1 MLRRTSKGVQEVVH
15 KMRLPAVIRLS
26 RSFWDDARNGK
37 AAEKMQLV
45 LRQLK
50 AMTAESPHHHTLP
63 LCAIQGQ
70 DAERIAGV
78 LLGKRKWHC
87 ASTLSHNDLSA

>member
-50 AMTAESPHHHTLP
+50 AMTAEYGSSHAAA
-63 LCAIQGQ
+63 LCNA
-70 DAERIAGV
+70 RT
-78 LLGKRKWHC
+78 RC
-87 ASTLSHNDLSA
+87 